1 MLLIHL
7 LSLSSLRKREG
18 VNREEEKK
26 GSMKQFIL
34 TVNKMFRRK
43 CDMGWL

>member
-7 LSLSSLRKREG
+7 LPLSSLRKREG

-26 GSMKQFIL
+26 WKYETIYFNSKQD
-34 TVNKMFRRK
+34 V
-43 CDMGWL
+43 